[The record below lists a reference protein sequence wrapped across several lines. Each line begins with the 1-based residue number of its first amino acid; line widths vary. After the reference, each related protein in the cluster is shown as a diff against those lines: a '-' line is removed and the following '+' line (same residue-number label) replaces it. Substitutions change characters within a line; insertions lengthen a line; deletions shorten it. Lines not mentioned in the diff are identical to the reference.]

1 MVLGN
6 MVEVILL
13 AAVVGFSIFLTLPIP
28 FMKGIDQRKAEVLN
42 GVAIGVLIYLLMD
55 VFTGTYSVI
64 GEGNVELQGILL
76 DGIIVSYLGFHFLST
91 SRPRPIG
98 GEQQPS
104 AVEVASLIAVGI
116 GLQNLTEGLALGGSF
131 KLGLSSVVVPLVV
144 GSTIQNVTEGF
155 PISAPFLALRSRPSV
170 RTIGALYLIG
180 GAPTLLGAILS
191 YTLASTA
198 MVVLFNAVA
207 LGSIIYVTMEMYKG
221 SVRRAQ
227 RTNTILNLMAM
238 GVAAGFALAFLVN
251 LLP

>member
-1 MVLGN
+1 
-6 MVEVILL
+6 MVEVMLL

-55 VFTGTYSVI
+55 IFTGTYSVI

-76 DGIIVSYLGFHFLST
+76 VGIIVSYLGFHFLST

-131 KLGLSSVVVPLVV
+131 KSRTCPLVVVPLVV